1 MKKETKIALL
11 IGVLSA
17 GILTTYILIK
27 NKKLKGMGLVD
38 QNSKKSSLVL
48 TR

>member
-1 MKKETKIALL
+1 MQRETKIALGIGIL
-11 IGVLSA
+11 SIGVLT
-17 GILTTYILIK
+17 IYVLVK
-27 NKKLKGMGLVD
+27 NRKLKGMGLVD

>member
-1 MKKETKIALL
+1 MKRETKIALL
-11 IGVLSA
+11 IGILSA

-38 QNSKKSSLVL
+38 QSSKQTNLVL

>member
-17 GILTTYILIK
+17 GILTTYILIN

-38 QNSKKSSLVL
+38 QNSK
-48 TR
+48 

>member
-1 MKKETKIALL
+1 MKRETKIALL
-11 IGVLSA
+11 IGILSA

>member
-1 MKKETKIALL
+1 MKRETKIVLA
-11 IGVLSA
+11 IGFLSL

>member
-1 MKKETKIALL
+1 MKRETKIALL

>member
-1 MKKETKIALL
+1 MKRETKIALL
-11 IGVLSA
+11 IGILSA

-27 NKKLKGMGLVD
+27 NKKLRGMGSVD
-38 QNSKKSSLVL
+38 LSSKKNNLVL

>member
-11 IGVLSA
+11 IGILSA
-17 GILTTYILIK
+17 GILTTYILMK
-27 NKKLKGMGLVD
+27 NKKLRGMGMVD
-38 QNSKKSSLVL
+38 QSSKKTNLVI